1 MTDALVR
8 PRSAAIG
15 PAPADQLALR
25 WLERLERGFAIA
37 KEVVEGPHFVDPAE
51 IARHLKL
58 MVDAAKQADCF
69 IREDIRA
76 LTRRAEEIE
85 RTAYE
90 RFLDHVLELARTA
103 ARREGG
109 LELPPLLKAIN
120 EIVAQLRRLGIDA
133 EASERLKTKLG
144 ILRDTSAAGKSAKAK
159 NFKLTGPTQSYKG
172 DHRLYVRYRD
182 PALHIVLHGRRYQ
195 TVDWSLGGLLIGEV
209 ESLFA
214 PIGTLIELRIGIE
227 ESQMHAERA
236 TIVRFSANRHELA
249 LQFRRFGS
257 AMINIKREC
266 EALGLTPR

>member
-1 MTDALVR
+1 MRLYGQGAQQSDRRLPISWRCVGSNGSSAASRSPRRWWKAHTSLIQ
-8 PRSAAIG
+8 PRSRGISSSWSM
-15 PAPADQLALR
+15 LR
-25 WLERLERGFAIA
+25 NR
-37 KEVVEGPHFVDPAE
+37 
-51 IARHLKL
+51 
-58 MVDAAKQADCF
+58 ADCF
-69 IREDIRA
+69 SREDIRA

-195 TVDWSLGGLLIGEV
+195 TVDWSLGGLLVGEV